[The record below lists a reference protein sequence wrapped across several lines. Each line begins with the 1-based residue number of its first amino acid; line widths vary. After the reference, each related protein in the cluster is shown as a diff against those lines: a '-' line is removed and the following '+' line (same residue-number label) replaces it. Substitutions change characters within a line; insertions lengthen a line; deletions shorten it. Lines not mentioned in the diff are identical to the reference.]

1 MKTTKKAKG
10 PVSGKKLTKSESKAI
25 VGGRNVKGGISKSK
39 LQSNTG
45 IS

>member
-1 MKTTKKAKG
+1 MKSSKSTK
-10 PVSGKKLTKSESKAI
+10 PVSGKKLSKNESKAI
-25 VGGRNVKGGISKSK
+25 VGGKSIKGRINKSK

>member
-1 MKTTKKAKG
+1 MKKTTKKG

-25 VGGRNVKGGISKSK
+25 VGGKNITGRSNKSK
-39 LQSNTG
+39 LQSSTG